1 MGTCSKPHGKKVKGI
16 GPTDAAKRFASD
28 IWEYDPEIEDDYDYN
43 RSADRET
50 EEIEI
55 TQAIDYEDGNE
66 YDGLVE
72 WSKGYGA
79 KGKLK

>member
-1 MGTCSKPHGKKVKGI
+1 M
-16 GPTDAAKRFASD
+16 
-28 IWEYDPEIEDDYDYN
+28 
-43 RSADRET
+43 SADRET

-55 TQAIDYEDGNE
+55 TQAIDYEDGKE

-72 WSKGYGA
+72 WTKSYGA